1 MLYLDTSL
9 LVSALSHEAFSAMSR
24 TWMSEQKPELLA
36 ISDWTS
42 TEVSSALALKVRTG
56 VLTLE
61 QRASALAVFHRL
73 TSDSLATLIVS
84 HKNFRDAAHF
94 VDRHELGLRAGDALH
109 VAIAAEHGATLCTL
123 DQRMAKAGTS
133 LGVPTILVA

>member
-1 MLYLDTSL
+1 MLHLDSSL
-9 LVSALSHEAFSAMSR
+9 VVSALSQEVFSATSR
-24 TWMSEQKPELLA
+24 AWMGEQDPELLA

-56 VLTLE
+56 VFTLE

-73 TSDSLATLIVS
+73 ISQSLATLSVS
-84 HKNFRDAAHF
+84 RRNFRDAANF
-94 VDRHELGLRAGDALH
+94 VDHHELGLRAGDALH

-133 LGVPTILVA
+133 LGVPTMLVA